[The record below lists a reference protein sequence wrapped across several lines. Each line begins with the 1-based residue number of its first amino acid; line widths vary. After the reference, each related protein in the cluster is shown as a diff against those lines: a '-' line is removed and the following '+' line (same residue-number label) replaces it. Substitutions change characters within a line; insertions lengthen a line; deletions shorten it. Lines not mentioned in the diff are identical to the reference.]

1 MVTTT
6 PPSHQPIAT
15 RLRYVEILWTID
27 QGTDL
32 VARMSEYNEARS
44 IGTYLLAFINIFK
57 SD

>member
-1 MVTTT
+1 MTT

-15 RLRYVEILWTID
+15 RLRYVGILWTID

-32 VARMSEYNEARS
+32 VARMSEYNEARG